1 MFGPR
6 AGPVPTTLSLVLV
19 RPPQPAPPRLD
30 DLLGPEFLRRLDRL
44 DVISRKVFA
53 GKLPGERR
61 SKRRGHSVEFDDF
74 RPYTPGDDLRHIDWH
89 VLARLDRLVVKLF
102 RAEEDLGVRVVL
114 DTSPSMRAGDPL
126 KVLTGARLAMAIGYI
141 GLVNND
147 RVSAVEFGGPRGYRA
162 MTPVRGRRHTQ
173 RLGRFLLE
181 ALGAR
186 APEAPSRPM
195 PLNEALRRIAIDTR
209 GGSGLVVVI
218 SDFLDRSGVKPGLDA
233 LAARGQ
239 FDVVCVQTL
248 SPGELDPALEA
259 GAGLVGD
266 LRLTD
271 AESGPDAEVTL
282 TGVLIRKYRD
292 RLDRFVA
299 DLSGACAARG
309 MTHLLVRSDADI
321 ADLIERSLRSRGVL
335 G

>member
-1 MFGPR
+1 M
-6 AGPVPTTLSLVLV
+6 LV
-19 RPPQPAPPRLD
+19 RPLEAAPDRLD
-30 DLLGPEFLRRLDRL
+30 DLLGPDLLRRLDRL

-61 SKRRGHSVEFDDF
+61 SKRRGQSVEFDDF

-114 DTSPSMRAGDPL
+114 DTSLSMHAGTPL
-126 KVLTGARLAMAIGYI
+126 KVLTGARLAMAVGYI

-147 RVSAVEFGGPRGYRA
+147 RVSAVEFAGPRGYRA
-162 MTPVRGRRHTQ
+162 MTPVRGRRYTH
-173 RLGRFLLE
+173 RLGGFLLDS
-181 ALGAR
+181 LSAR
-186 APEAPSRPM
+186 APETPARPM
-195 PLNEALRRIAIDTR
+195 PIADALKRVALDTR

-218 SDFLDRSGVKPGLDA
+218 SDFLDRAGVRAGLDA
-233 LAARGQ
+233 LTARGR
-239 FDVVCVQTL
+239 FDVVCVQIL
-248 SPGELDPALEA
+248 SPGELDPTLETES
-259 GAGLVGD
+259 GLVGD

-271 AESGPDAEVTL
+271 AEAGPDAEITL
-282 TGVLIRKYRD
+282 TGALIRKYRD

-309 MTHLLVRSDADI
+309 MTHLLVRSDADV

>member
-1 MFGPR
+1 M
-6 AGPVPTTLSLVLV
+6 LI
-19 RPPQPAPPRLD
+19 RPAHPAPDRLE
-30 DLLGPEFLRRLDRL
+30 DLLGPELLRRLDRL
-44 DVISRKVFA
+44 DVVSRKVFA

-74 RPYTPGDDLRHIDWH
+74 RPYSPGDDLRHIDWH

-114 DTSPSMRAGDPL
+114 DTSPSMHAGEPL
-126 KVLTGARLAMAIGYI
+126 KLLAGARLAMALGYL

-147 RVSAVEFGGPRGYRA
+147 RVSAVEFGGPHGYRA
-162 MTPVRGRRHTQ
+162 MTPVRGRRHTH
-173 RLGRFLLE
+173 RLARFLLD

-186 APEAPSRPM
+186 TVDATARPM
-195 PLNEALRRIAIDTR
+195 PLNEALRRVAIDTR

-218 SDFLDRSGVKPGLDA
+218 SDFLDRAGYKPGLDA

-248 SPGELDPALEA
+248 SPGELDPTLEA
-259 GAGLVGD
+259 SAGLVGD

-309 MTHLLVRSDADI
+309 MTHLLMRSDADV
-321 ADLIERSLRSRGVL
+321 ADLIERSLRARGIV